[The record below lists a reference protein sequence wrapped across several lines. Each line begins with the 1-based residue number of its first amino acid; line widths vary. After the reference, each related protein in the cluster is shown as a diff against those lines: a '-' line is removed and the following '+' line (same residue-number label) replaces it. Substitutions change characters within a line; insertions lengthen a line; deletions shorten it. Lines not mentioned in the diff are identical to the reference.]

1 MTQPKSTKAK
11 VFMTAALVCVL
22 VVTGLVSRNL
32 LRPEPQSGDTDSPNN
47 GQVAEKF
54 QRPENWS
61 EYRPANHLTPDQNW
75 MNDPQRPFFLNGLWH
90 FYYLYNADYPQ
101 GNGTEWYH
109 VTSTDLVHWK
119 DEGVAI
125 EKYKN
130 GLGDIWTGSAVVDTE
145 NTAGF
150 GKNAVISLVTQQVD
164 GVQRQSL
171 FYSTDGGYSFTSYE
185 GNPVMDNPGVD
196 AWRDPKVIW
205 DKERNQWLMLLAEGS
220 KIGFYTSKDLKSWSY
235 QSGFEAPNLGT
246 VECPDFFQMSVDGDP
261 ERTTWVLGISAN
273 GETSG
278 RTTGYTYWSGDFD
291 GITFNPTE
299 ADPQWL
305 DAGSDFY
312 AAVTWDDP
320 NATNPLDHRYA
331 LGWMNNWAYAGDL
344 PLDDWF
350 GGTMSTVRQ
359 LSLRDVSGKPTLFSE
374 PINAVD
380 KLSGDPVQAE
390 AQDIPQNKSASL
402 GQAETDSYR
411 VHVDLAQD
419 DTSPTKESQVQI
431 KDTTGASVTIGY
443 NFKNETLFVNR
454 DNDKVASTMPEA
466 YRQIRSEHLPSDN
479 GAISLDIVVDTT
491 SIEIFAQDGQ
501 ATLSSTAFLTP
512 GKHELDLKSLGGTT
526 ELRSAS
532 VAPMAVAETTE
543 N

>member
-1 MTQPKSTKAK
+1 MTQPKTTKAK
-11 VFMTAALVCVL
+11 VIVTTAVVCVL
-22 VVTGLVSRNL
+22 VIFGLISWNS
-32 LRPEPQSGDTDSPNN
+32 LRPEPQATATDSPQD
-47 GQVAEKF
+47 GQVAEQF

-75 MNDPQRPFFLNGLWH
+75 MNDPQRPFFLDGVWH
-90 FYYLYNADYPQ
+90 FYYLYNADYPD

-150 GKNAVISLVTQQVD
+150 GKNAVVSLVTQQVD

-185 GNPVMDNPGVD
+185 GNPVMDNPGVE
-196 AWRDPKVIW
+196 AWRDPKVVW
-205 DKERNQWLMLLAEGS
+205 DKERKHWLMLLAEGN

-273 GETSG
+273 GESSG
-278 RTTGYTYWSGDFD
+278 RTTGYTYWTGDFD
-291 GITFNPTE
+291 GKTFFPTE
-299 ADPQWL
+299 AEPQWL

-312 AAVTWDDP
+312 GAVTWDDP
-320 NATNPLDHRYA
+320 NAETPLAHRYA

-344 PLDDWF
+344 PLSDWS
-350 GGTMSTVRQ
+350 GGSMSTVRQ

-374 PINAVD
+374 PIDAVNE
-380 KLSGDPVQAE
+380 LSGDPVQGE
-390 AQDIPQNKSASL
+390 AQNVSKDQSASL
-402 GQAETDSYR
+402 GQTTTDSYR
-411 VHVDLAQD
+411 VQIDLAQD
-419 DTSPTKESQVQI
+419 EDSPTDESQLQI
-431 KDTTGASVTIGY
+431 KDTDGSSVTVGY
-443 NFKNETLFVNR
+443 SFKDQTLFLNR

-466 YRQIRSEHLPSDN
+466 YRQIRTEHLPSEN
-479 GAISLDIVVDTT
+479 GSVSLDIVVDTT
-491 SIEIFAQDGQ
+491 SVEVFAQDGRT
-501 ATLSSTAFLTP
+501 TLSSVTFLSP
-512 GKHELDLKSLGGTT
+512 GKHELNLKSLGGTT
-526 ELRSAS
+526 DLRSSS
-532 VAPMAVAETTE
+532 VAPMAVAETIE
-543 N
+543 K